1 MKYFIINKKNLL
13 IFVFICI
20 TVFSFFY
27 YIFLKFGNNNNKGK
41 IVDEILN
48 SFNVYEADIE
58 VTVYSNK
65 NTNIYNMH
73 QIVNH
78 KISKSIV
85 EKPKEINGL
94 VLELNE
100 EKLQIKNEKYNME
113 KVYDNYL
120 EILNN
125 SLFLNTFTNNCKN
138 NGFNTEE
145 ADNKIIIKTKLNNNK
160 NTYIKYKELYV
171 YKGTNIPMQLIIKD
185 NKQNIYTSIKY
196 NNVKIK

>member
-85 EKPKEINGL
+85 ENPKEINGL

-100 EKLQIKNEKYNME
+100 EKLQIKNVE
-113 KVYDNYL
+113 
-120 EILNN
+120 
-125 SLFLNTFTNNCKN
+125 
-138 NGFNTEE
+138 
-145 ADNKIIIKTKLNNNK
+145 
-160 NTYIKYKELYV
+160 
-171 YKGTNIPMQLIIKD
+171 Q
-185 NKQNIYTSIKY
+185 
-196 NNVKIK
+196 